1 LITYLFSAGVM
12 VKRKAGRWVVTIAL
26 DHDAW
31 KVYDGWEMGM
41 KSARVCSA
49 IALYKVNQKKNRN
62 DAARGKALD
71 RAMLRL
77 KKDLKVAN
85 YRIESIQRGDNDP
98 GSAPAVYFDILAA
111 EAKEETRA
119 IRGGRF

>member
-1 LITYLFSAGVM
+1 MITYLFSAGVM
-12 VKRKAGRWVVTIAL
+12 VTRKAGRWVVTIAL

-62 DAARGKALD
+62 DAARDK
-71 RAMLRL
+71 LRERKMYRL
-77 KKDLKVAN
+77 EKELKVAN
-85 YRIESIQRGDNDP
+85 YRIECIQQDGSDP
-98 GSAPAVYFDILAA
+98 GDGEAVYLEVLGF
-111 EAKEETRA
+111 EERKDRA

>member
-1 LITYLFSAGVM
+1 M
-12 VKRKAGRWVVTIAL
+12 VTRKAGRWVVTIAL

-49 IALYKVNQKKNRN
+49 IALYKVNQKKNRK
-62 DAARGKALD
+62 AAAKDKKRDEEIYSMKTALKMAD
-71 RAMLRL
+71 
-77 KKDLKVAN
+77 
-85 YRIESIQRGDNDP
+85 YRIACILSGDPDP
-98 GSAPAVYFDILAA
+98 GNGASVYLDILAE
-111 EAKEETRA
+111 EAKEDARA

>member
-1 LITYLFSAGVM
+1 MITYLFSASIM
-12 VKRKAGRWVVTIAL
+12 VTRKAGRWVVTIAL

-62 DAARGKALD
+62 EAAKD
-71 RAMLRL
+71 KLRERKMYRL
-77 KKDLKVAN
+77 EKEVKVAN
-85 YRIESIQRGDNDP
+85 YRIECIQRGDSDP
-98 GSAPAVYFDILAA
+98 GDGPAVYLEVLAA
-111 EAKEETRA
+111 AETRS

>member
-12 VKRKAGRWVVTIAL
+12 VTRKAGRWVVTIAL

-62 DAARGKALD
+62 EAAKDKLRERKIYSMEKA
-71 RAMLRL
+71 
-77 KKDLKVAN
+77 LKVAD
-85 YRIESIQRGDNDP
+85 YRIRCILAGDPDP
-98 GSAPAVYFDILAA
+98 GNGAPVYLDVLAD
-111 EAKEETRA
+111 EAKEEARA

>member
-1 LITYLFSAGVM
+1 M
-12 VKRKAGRWVVTIAL
+12 VTRKAGRWVVTIAL

-62 DAARGKALD
+62 QAAKDKLRD
-71 RAMLRL
+71 RKMRRL
-77 KKDLKVAN
+77 EKGLMVAVH
-85 YRIESIQRGDNDP
+85 RIECIQRGESDP
-98 GSAPAVYFDILAA
+98 GEGEAVYLEVLAA
-111 EAKEETRA
+111 AEKTRS

>member
-1 LITYLFSAGVM
+1 
-12 VKRKAGRWVVTIAL
+12 VTIAL

-62 DAARGKALD
+62 DAAKDKLHFRKV
-71 RAMLRL
+71 RRL
-77 KKDLKVAN
+77 EKDLKVAD
-85 YRIESIQRGDNDP
+85 YRIHCIQMGDSDP
-98 GSAPAVYFDILAA
+98 GNGEDVYLKVLALTA
-111 EAKEETRA
+111 KDEARS

>member
-1 LITYLFSAGVM
+1 M
-12 VKRKAGRWVVTIAL
+12 VTRKAGRWVVTIAL

-62 DAARGKALD
+62 DAAKDKLRD
-71 RAMLRL
+71 RKMRRL
-77 KKDLKVAN
+77 EKGLMVAIH
-85 YRIESIQRGDNDP
+85 RIECIQRGESDP
-98 GSAPAVYFDILAA
+98 GEGEAVYLEVLAA
-111 EAKEETRA
+111 AEKTRS

>member
-1 LITYLFSAGVM
+1 M
-12 VKRKAGRWVVTIAL
+12 VTRKAGRWVVTIAL

-62 DAARGKALD
+62 DAARDKLHF
-71 RAMLRL
+71 RKVRRL
-77 KKDLKVAN
+77 EQDLAVAN
-85 YRIESIQRGDNDP
+85 YRIECIQNGGSDP
-98 GSAPAVYFDILAA
+98 GDGEAVYLEYLAQT
-111 EAKEETRA
+111 EKKFTDRS

>member
-1 LITYLFSAGVM
+1 
-12 VKRKAGRWVVTIAL
+12 VTIAL

-41 KSARVCSA
+41 KSARVCSS

-62 DAARGKALD
+62 NAAKDKLHFRKV
-71 RAMLRL
+71 RRL
-77 KKDLKVAN
+77 EQDLKVAN
-85 YRIESIQRGDNDP
+85 YRIKCIQNGGSDP
-98 GSAPAVYFDILAA
+98 GNGEAVYLEVLAA
-111 EAKEETRA
+111 TAKDESRS

>member
-1 LITYLFSAGVM
+1 M
-12 VKRKAGRWVVTIAL
+12 VTRKAGRWVVTIAL

-49 IALYKVNQKKNRN
+49 IALYNVNQKKNRN
-62 DAARGKALD
+62 DAAKVELHD
-71 RAMLRL
+71 RKVRRL
-77 KKDLKVAN
+77 EKDLKVAN
-85 YRIESIQRGDNDP
+85 YRIECIQNGSSDP
-98 GSAPAVYFDILAA
+98 GDGEGVYLEVLAA
-111 EAKEETRA
+111 LAKEDARA

>member
-1 LITYLFSAGVM
+1 LITYLFSASIM
-12 VKRKAGRWVVTIAL
+12 VTRKAGRWVVTIAL

-41 KSARVCSA
+41 KSARTCSA

-62 DAARGKALD
+62 QAAKD
-71 RAMLRL
+71 KLRERKMYRL
-77 KKDLKVAN
+77 EKELKVAN
-85 YRIESIQRGDNDP
+85 YRIECIQNGGSDP
-98 GSAPAVYFDILAA
+98 GDGEAVYLEVLATL
-111 EAKEETRA
+111 AKEDARA